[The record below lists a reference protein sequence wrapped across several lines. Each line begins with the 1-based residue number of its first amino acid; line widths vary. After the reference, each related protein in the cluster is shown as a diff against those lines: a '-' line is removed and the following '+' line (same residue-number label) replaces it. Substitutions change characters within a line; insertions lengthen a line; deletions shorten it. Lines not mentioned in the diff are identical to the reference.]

1 MLLIRLQHGQRR
13 LAWRGSAVKH
23 AQTDL
28 KISMDALH
36 PWGTPHHHDSDVRTE
51 HRPFTI
57 ISVFRRALY
66 LIIRFPANTLCAV

>member
-28 KISMDALH
+28 KIGMDAQH
-36 PWGTPHHHDSDVRTE
+36 PWGKPHYHDSDPCVE
-51 HRPFTI
+51 HRSCTSLRF
-57 ISVFRRALY
+57 SDG
-66 LIIRFPANTLCAV
+66 LII